1 MIRDKNILIKLFS
14 IGIYKKKGSVLNRFN
29 SILSPSEFQESTS
42 VKNLATVEL
51 IINYIAPLKYL
62 GSLKR
67 IGGNSDGS
75 YVIPPE
81 LINDRTYLISGG
93 IADNNKFEMYAAS
106 QGVTGLQIDN
116 SIIAP
121 PKFHKNMGFVNSTLS
136 GKDDSQNTSLKTLIK
151 KAPKRKKLFLK
162 LDIEGGEIEALGS
175 IPVSIL
181 KKVDCLV
188 IEIHNLSSITEKGC
202 KIPTLLQNLSRSG
215 LRPIYLQP
223 NNACLSYTLGG
234 ILIPD
239 NIEVTYVKTHQT
251 VKPDINYIKKI
262 KRLAKKNKQNFAQ
275 INIDHILIRNL

>member
-1 MIRDKNILIKLFS
+1 MIRDKNLLIKLFS

-42 VKNLATVEL
+42 VKNLAIVEL

-67 IGGNSDGS
+67 IGGYSDGS
-75 YVIPPE
+75 YVVPPE
-81 LINDRTYLISGG
+81 LINDKTYLISGG

-121 PKFHKNMGFVNSTLS
+121 PKFHKNMAFINSTLS
-136 GKDDSQNTSLKTLIK
+136 GKDDSKNTSLKTLIK

-162 LDIEGGEIEALGS
+162 LDIEGGEIEALES
-175 IPVSIL
+175 TPVSIL
-181 KKVDCLV
+181 KRIDCLV
-188 IEIHNLSSITEKGC
+188 LEIHNLSSITVKGC
-202 KIPTLLQNLSRSG
+202 KIPKLLKNLSRSG
-215 LRPIYLQP
+215 LRPIYLQS
-223 NNACLSYTLGG
+223 NNACLSYTIGG
-234 ILIPD
+234 TLIPD
-239 NIEVTYVKTHQT
+239 NIEVTYVKKHQT

-262 KRLAKKNKQNFAQ
+262 KRLAEKNKQNFAQ

>member
-42 VKNLATVEL
+42 VKNLAAVEL
-51 IINYIAPLKYL
+51 IINCIAPLKYL

-67 IGGNSDGS
+67 IGGYSDGS

-81 LINDRTYLISGG
+81 LINDKTYLISGG

-121 PKFHKNMGFVNSTLS
+121 PKFHKNMGFINSTLS

-162 LDIEGGEIEALGS
+162 LDIEGGEIEVLGS
-175 IPVSIL
+175 TPVSIL
-181 KKVDCLV
+181 KRIDCLV

-202 KIPTLLQNLSRSG
+202 KIPTLLRNLSRSG
-215 LRPIYLQP
+215 LRPIYLQS
-223 NNACLSYTLGG
+223 NNACLSYTIGG
-234 ILIPD
+234 TLIPD

>member
-42 VKNLATVEL
+42 VKNLAAVEL
-51 IINYIAPLKYL
+51 IINCIAPLKYL

-67 IGGNSDGS
+67 IGGYSDGS

-81 LINDRTYLISGG
+81 LINDKTYLISGG

-121 PKFHKNMGFVNSTLS
+121 PKFHKNMGFINSTLS

-175 IPVSIL
+175 TPVSIL
-181 KKVDCLV
+181 KRIDCLV

-202 KIPTLLQNLSRSG
+202 KIPTLLRNLSRSG
-215 LRPIYLQP
+215 LRPIYLQS
-223 NNACLSYTLGG
+223 NNACLSYTIGG
-234 ILIPD
+234 TLIPD

>member
-1 MIRDKNILIKLFS
+1 MIRDKNLLIKLFS

-29 SILSPSEFQESTS
+29 SILSPSEFEESTS
-42 VKNLATVEL
+42 VKNLAIVAL

-67 IGGNSDGS
+67 IGGYSDGS

-81 LINDRTYLISGG
+81 LINDKTYLISGG

-121 PKFHKNMGFVNSTLS
+121 PKFHKNMGFINSTLS
-136 GKDDSQNTSLKTLIK
+136 GKDDSKNTSLKTLIK

-162 LDIEGGEIEALGS
+162 LDIEGGEIGALES
-175 IPVSIL
+175 TPVSIL
-181 KKVDCLV
+181 KRIDCLV
-188 IEIHNLSSITEKGC
+188 IEIHNLSSITDKGC
-202 KIPTLLQNLSRSG
+202 KIPKLLKSLSRSG
-215 LRPIYLQP
+215 LRPIYLQS
-223 NNACLSYTLGG
+223 NNACLSYTIGG
-234 ILIPD
+234 TLIPD
-239 NIEVTYVKTHQT
+239 NIEVTYVKKHQT

-262 KRLAKKNKQNFAQ
+262 KRLAEKNKQNFAQ

>member
-1 MIRDKNILIKLFS
+1 MIKDKNLLIKLFS

-42 VKNLATVEL
+42 VKNLAIVEL

-67 IGGNSDGS
+67 IGGYSDGS
-75 YVIPPE
+75 YVIPSE
-81 LINDRTYLISGG
+81 LINDKTYLISGG
-93 IADNNKFEMYAAS
+93 IADNNKFEMYSAS
-106 QGVTGLQIDN
+106 KGVTGIQIDN

-121 PKFHKNMGFVNSTLS
+121 PKFHKNMGFVSSTLS

-151 KAPKRKKLFLK
+151 KAPKSKKIFLK

-175 IPVSIL
+175 TPVSIL
-181 KKVDCLV
+181 KRIDCLV

-202 KIPTLLQNLSRSG
+202 KIPTLLQNLCRSG
-215 LRPIYLQP
+215 LRPIYLQS
-223 NNACLSYTLGG
+223 NNACLSYILGG
-234 ILIPD
+234 TLIPD

-262 KRLAKKNKQNFAQ
+262 KRLAKRNKQNFAQ
-275 INIDHILIRNL
+275 INIDHILIRNI

>member
-1 MIRDKNILIKLFS
+1 MIKDKNILIKLFS
-14 IGIYKKKGSVLNRFN
+14 IGIYMKKGSVLNRFN
-29 SILSPSEFQESTS
+29 SILSPGEFQESTS
-42 VKNLATVEL
+42 VKNLAKVEL
-51 IINYIAPLKYL
+51 IINYIAPFKYL

-75 YVIPPE
+75 YVIPSE
-81 LINDRTYLISGG
+81 LINDKTYLISGG
-93 IADNNKFEMYAAS
+93 IADNNKFEMYSAS

-121 PKFHKNMGFVNSTLS
+121 PKFHKNMRFISSTLS

-151 KAPKRKKLFLK
+151 KAPKSKKLFLK
-162 LDIEGGEIEALGS
+162 LDIEGGEIEALGAT
-175 IPVSIL
+175 PVSIL
-181 KKVDCLV
+181 KRIDCLV

-202 KIPTLLQNLSRSG
+202 KIPILLQNLSRSG
-215 LRPIYLQP
+215 LKPIYLQS

-239 NIEVTYVKTHQT
+239 NVEVTYVKTHQT

-262 KRLAKKNKQNFAQ
+262 KRLAKRNKQNFAQ